1 MSKSERQT
9 QKRSQII
16 EAAILVFAD
25 KGYHSARVA
34 DIASEA
40 QVADGTIYLY
50 FKNKEDLLIR
60 IFEDKMT
67 LLITELEAALEGC
80 VDPKQQLKV
89 CAQQHFEQIKRYP
102 ELAKVLQVELRQSQR
117 FFNDY
122 KPKKL
127 WSYLAIFV
135 KAIEDGQ
142 RQGLFRSD
150 IPADILS
157 WSFFGSLDE
166 LAVQWVLSRKK
177 ERFNLNQLPLNLA
190 EIFIRGISLQD
201 AHQPSSA

>member
-1 MSKSERQT
+1 M
-9 QKRSQII
+9 
-16 EAAILVFAD
+16 FAD

-34 DIASEA
+34 DIASAA

-50 FKNKEDLLIR
+50 FKNKEDLMIS

-67 LLITELEAALEGC
+67 MLITELEGALEGC
-80 VDPKQQLKV
+80 STAEQQLKI
-89 CAQQHFEQIKRYP
+89 CAQQHFKQIKRYP

-127 WSYLAIFV
+127 WDYLSIFV
-135 KAIEDGQ
+135 NAIEAGQ
-142 RQGLFRSD
+142 SSGAFRND
-150 IPADILS
+150 IPADMLS

-177 ERFNLNQLPLNLA
+177 ERFNLHQLPINLA
-190 EIFIRGISLQD
+190 EIFIRGITSND
-201 AHQPSSA
+201 GIGPS

>member
-1 MSKSERQT
+1 MIS
-9 QKRSQII
+9 
-16 EAAILVFAD
+16 
-25 KGYHSARVA
+25 
-34 DIASEA
+34 
-40 QVADGTIYLY
+40 
-50 FKNKEDLLIR
+50 

-67 LLITELEAALEGC
+67 MLITELEAALQGC
-80 VDPKQQLKV
+80 TTPEQQLKV

-102 ELAKVLQVELRQSQR
+102 ELTKVLQVELRQSQR

-127 WSYLAIFV
+127 WDYLSIFV
-135 KAIEDGQ
+135 NAIEAGQSDGV
-142 RQGLFRSD
+142 FRKD

-177 ERFNLNQLPLNLA
+177 ERFNLQHLPINLA
-190 EIFIRGISLQD
+190 EIFIRGITSNDGL
-201 AHQPSSA
+201 HSS

>member
-9 QKRSQII
+9 QKRAQII

-50 FKNKEDLLIR
+50 FKNKEDLLIS

-67 LLITELEAALEGC
+67 MLITELEQALKGC
-80 VDPKQQLKV
+80 SGPEQMLKV

-127 WSYLAIFV
+127 WAYLSIFV
-135 KAIEDGQ
+135 NAIEEGQ
-142 RQGLFRSD
+142 KKGLFRAD

-177 ERFNLNQLPLNLA
+177 ERFNLHQLPLNLA
-190 EIFIRGISLQD
+190 EIFIRGITLNENLE
-201 AHQPSSA
+201 PL